1 MILHIFIIMFFV
13 LLAAIIFPN
22 FEHNFNKKLYLWI
35 AFSLLFF
42 LSAFRSIE
50 IGNDTSYYVNM
61 YKYYGNSSNFVSISY
76 LFSFENI
83 INSRIEP
90 GYVLL
95 NMVLNIFSK
104 EYILL
109 FIVTSLFILGT
120 WKKHIQKNSEIV
132 WLSVLLF
139 FNLRFF
145 YFTLS
150 GLRQAIAMSIIL
162 ISYEHLKK
170 RNLKLFVMQVLIASV
185 FHLSALVFLIA
196 YPLTKWKINF
206 KIVGIYF
213 LIASLGYLSFDKI
226 LNLLLPIFP
235 KYQMYLSS
243 SYLDGNIRTMSIM
256 NFLIAFVISIFG
268 MITTKKIY
276 KYSKSLYNK
285 DENFD
290 EINVLNNIVLVSA
303 VVAFISIK
311 ASIIGRFHIYF
322 FMFTVIYIPK
332 ALKLIKNNDLR
343 TLMTFIIVIL
353 FILYNLIILY
363 YRPEWQNVYPY
374 RFIWD
379 I

>member
-1 MILHIFIIMFFV
+1 M
-13 LLAAIIFPN
+13 AAIIFPN

-170 RNLKLFVMQVLIASV
+170 RNLKLFVMQVLIASL

-243 SYLDGNIRTMSIM
+243 SYLDGNIRTMSII

-268 MITTKKIY
+268 MITTK
-276 KYSKSLYNK
+276 
-285 DENFD
+285 
-290 EINVLNNIVLVSA
+290 NI
-303 VVAFISIK
+303 
-311 ASIIGRFHIYF
+311 
-322 FMFTVIYIPK
+322 
-332 ALKLIKNNDLR
+332 
-343 TLMTFIIVIL
+343 
-353 FILYNLIILY
+353 
-363 YRPEWQNVYPY
+363 
-374 RFIWD
+374 
-379 I
+379 